1 MFKYSKPKGV
11 VITKKPKNF
20 IKYLIGLLTVI
31 SLRIVPHPPNVEPI
45 MSTMMPFAKR
55 WGKLAGL
62 SFTLLAIL
70 SFDLITGTLGVWSI
84 MTAGTYALLGIAAGF
99 YFKNKENKIKY
110 YVRFSVVGTLIYDAI
125 TGIGTGM
132 LFFKQSFMLTL
143 MGQIPFT
150 LYHLAGNIAFAAIVS
165 PLLYRWVLENKN
177 LETQPVIDKVKSVFG
192 AAT

>member
-132 LFFKQSFMLTL
+132 LFFKQSFMLTF

-150 LYHLAGNIAFAAIVS
+150 LYHLAGNIALAAIVS

-177 LETQPVIDKVKSVFG
+177 LETQPVIDKVKSVFVS
-192 AAT
+192 AT